1 MHVTEYKCPCC
12 GAALKFGAEDQ
23 QMRCEYCE
31 NTFTLEAVQACQTSE
46 PEQDTFDWS
55 TGSAG
60 WSQEEQEAMRAFHCP
75 SCGGELLTEATTAA
89 TFCPYC
95 GSPAILPGRV
105 SESFRPDRIIPF
117 QLRREEAQEAFLRFC
132 TGKRLL
138 PKHFLTSQRLEQV
151 TGMYVPFWIFDC
163 GVEARARYRATRVRF
178 PVQLHQNRPF
188 PSAARRR
195 PPMQGRAGGR
205 LPKNGQHLDGS
216 H

>member
-55 TGSAG
+55 TSSAG
-60 WSQEEQEAMRAFHCP
+60 WSQEEQGAMRAFHCP

-105 SESFRPDRIIPF
+105 
-117 QLRREEAQEAFLRFC
+117 
-132 TGKRLL
+132 
-138 PKHFLTSQRLEQV
+138 
-151 TGMYVPFWIFDC
+151 
-163 GVEARARYRATRVRF
+163 
-178 PVQLHQNRPF
+178 
-188 PSAARRR
+188 
-195 PPMQGRAGGR
+195 
-205 LPKNGQHLDGS
+205 
-216 H
+216 

>member
-1 MHVTEYKCPCC
+1 
-12 GAALKFGAEDQ
+12 
-23 QMRCEYCE
+23 MRCEYCE

-138 PKHFLTSQRLEQV
+138 PKHFLTSQRLEQDAERAV
-151 TGMYVPFWIFDC
+151 LRRAVDSLSPRERQIMELRFGLADGIERTQK
-163 GVEARARYRATRVRF
+163 EAADALGISQSYISRLEKRIIHTLKA
-178 PVQLHQNRPF
+178 QLE
-188 PSAARRR
+188 SE
-195 PPMQGRAGGR
+195 
-205 LPKNGQHLDGS
+205 
-216 H
+216 

>member
-75 SCGGELLTEATTAA
+75 SCGGELLTEATTPPFFPGGFQSPSAR
-89 TFCPYC
+89 T
-95 GSPAILPGRV
+95 GSSPSSSGGR
-105 SESFRPDRIIPF
+105 R
-117 QLRREEAQEAFLRFC
+117 LRRPSSAFVPASAC
-132 TGKRLL
+132 S
-138 PKHFLTSQRLEQV
+138 PSTS
-151 TGMYVPFWIFDC
+151 
-163 GVEARARYRATRVRF
+163 
-178 PVQLHQNRPF
+178 
-188 PSAARRR
+188 
-195 PPMQGRAGGR
+195 
-205 LPKNGQHLDGS
+205 
-216 H
+216 